1 MKIDDIL
8 SLTKA
13 GWTKDEIMS
22 LINPQQEEQQPVEQP
37 AEPETAPPD
46 PQPAAAAPVEDE
58 RLSKIETQLDYAIKR
73 LNYLS
78 VKDSQQPDDQKT
90 ETVDDILSSIIN
102 PKK

>member
-1 MKIDDIL
+1 MKIEDILALTRAGFTKDDIMQ
-8 SLTKA
+8 LTSA
-13 GWTKDEIMS
+13 PTD
-22 LINPQQEEQQPVEQP
+22 PADPAPADPPADPAPAEQQADAP
-37 AEPETAPPD
+37 AD
-46 PQPAAAAPVEDE
+46 D

-78 VKDSQQPDDQKT
+78 VKESQQPDHAE

>member
-22 LINPQQEEQQPVEQP
+22 LINPQQKEQP
-37 AEPETAPPD
+37 AEQPPEPEAAPAD

>member
-8 SLTKA
+8 SLTRA

-22 LINPQQEEQQPVEQP
+22 LINPQQEEQQPAEQP
-37 AEPETAPPD
+37 AEPEAAPPD